1 MNIYHRLNKV
11 IDYIETHLEEEIKD
25 KELSK
30 ILGVN
35 PYMMHRLFSILL
47 DISLTDYIRSRRLS
61 NAGYDLCKGN
71 EKIIDL
77 AFKYGYENA
86 TSFSRAFT
94 KFHGMKPSLA
104 KQNPSGLKVF
114 PRLTFKE
121 EIKVLEPMEYTILE
135 LPKMILYGKGIKTD
149 DTHIGKD
156 APRFFKE
163 MRQKYGKKYGDITYG
178 MVVYEARFDSDEYEY
193 WTLYDKE
200 IKEFVPYVIPKGK
213 WLCFEVPTDEA
224 EDIQRVSRQFY
235 EEFVPSSKYRFRDI
249 PELEYYHD
257 NRVSFL
263 VPID

>member
-1 MNIYHRLNKV
+1 MNVYQRLNKV
-11 IDYIETHLEEEIKD
+11 IDYIETHLEENIDNEK
-25 KELSK
+25 LSK

-35 PYMMHRLFSILL
+35 SYMMHRLFSLLL
-47 DISLTDYIRSRRLS
+47 DISLNDYIRSRRLS
-61 NAGYDLCKGN
+61 NAGYDLYHGD

-94 KFHGMKPSLA
+94 KFHGIKPSVA

-121 EIKVLEPMEYTILE
+121 DVMPLIPMEYTILE
-135 LPKMILYGKGIKTD
+135 LPDLVLYGKGMKTD
-149 DTHIGKD
+149 DAHIGKD
-156 APRFFKE
+156 APKFFKE
-163 MRQKYGKKYGDITYG
+163 MRQKYGKRYGDITYG
-178 MVVYEARFDSDEYEY
+178 MVVYEARFDSDKYEY
-193 WTLYDKE
+193 WVLYDKKIE
-200 IKEFVPYVIPKGK
+200 EFPSYVIPKGK

-224 EDIQRVSRQFY
+224 VDIQRISRQFY
-235 EEFVPSSKYRFRDI
+235 EEFVPSSKYHFRDV
-249 PELEYYHD
+249 PELEYYHN